1 MWVVMCGGVIMIGS
15 TTIKQAFVIKTSHL
29 FLLFLFSILAQI
41 YITQNFIMTHEVYY
55 NLYSDRLE
63 PHRVDEIVLMVKKFS
78 IWSYPIAPLL
88 LLIQLTFV
96 ALLIQLPLVFK
107 FIDISFS
114 RLFRIVSFAYIPLLI
129 RQFVYIIW
137 LLRLPANE
145 INEKTLTFVPLAITN
160 FVNSGDYPKHIYSFL
175 GNFNLFEIVWV
186 VVAIVGLYQT
196 KKLEKIDAALIVF
209 CVWTFIMIFIFVL
222 ITYLNK
228 VG

>member
-1 MWVVMCGGVIMIGS
+1 MIGS
-15 TTIKQAFVIKTSHL
+15 TAIKQAFAIKTSHL
-29 FLLFLFSILAQI
+29 FLFFLFCILAQI
-41 YITQNFIMTHEVYY
+41 YITQNSIMTREVYY

-63 PHRVDEIVLMVKKFS
+63 PHRVDEIVMVVKKFA
-78 IWSYPIAPLL
+78 IWSYAIAPLL
-88 LLIQLTFV
+88 LLIQITFV

-114 RLFRIVSFAYIPLLI
+114 RIFRIVSFAYIPLLI
-129 RQFVYIIW
+129 KQSVYIIW

-145 INEKTLTFVPLAITN
+145 INEKTLTIVPLSITN
-160 FVNSGDYPKHIYSFL
+160 LVSAADYPKHIYSFL
-175 GNFNLFEIVWV
+175 GNFNLFEIAWV
-186 VVAIVGLYQT
+186 VVVIAGLYQT
-196 KKLEKIDAALIVF
+196 KKLEKIDAALIVI